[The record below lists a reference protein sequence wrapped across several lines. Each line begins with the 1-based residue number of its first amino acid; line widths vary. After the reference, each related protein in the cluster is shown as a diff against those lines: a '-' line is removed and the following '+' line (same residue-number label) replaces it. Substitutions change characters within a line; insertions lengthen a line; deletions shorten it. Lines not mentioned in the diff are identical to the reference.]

1 MSIAVGDKMPE
12 GILGL
17 MGANGPDSLATGEL
31 FLATGELFLA
41 DGNGAY
47 SRGCGSTCAV

>member
-31 FLATGELFLA
+31 FLA